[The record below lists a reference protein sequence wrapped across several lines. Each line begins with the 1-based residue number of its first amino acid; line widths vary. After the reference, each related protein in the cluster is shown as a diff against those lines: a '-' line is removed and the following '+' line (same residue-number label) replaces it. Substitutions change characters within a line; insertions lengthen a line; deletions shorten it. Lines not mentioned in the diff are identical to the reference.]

1 MTRDD
6 DLLGTV
12 KLFAG
17 VVFLTA
23 AWIIEATVAGIVWGV
38 GWALP
43 TFVLGVATGYVALR
57 FEEWLREAAE
67 AVRHVSLRAFRF
79 RTAQKLVER
88 RRALAETVA
97 RAFDEAR

>member
-1 MTRDD
+1 MTPDD
-6 DLLGTV
+6 DLPSTV

-17 VVFLTA
+17 VLFLS
-23 AWIIEATVAGIVWGV
+23 V
-38 GWALP
+38 GWAVEATAAAVVWGPAWALP
-43 TFVLGVATGYVALR
+43 VFVVGVATGYVALR